1 MSTSTISAAGPLQ
14 DRVCVVTG
22 AAKGIGRATAV
33 EMAAQGS
40 RGVVVCDVDDEAGRE
55 TVELVAASGGEA
67 EYVRCDLREEGDI
80 VRLMARAVE
89 RFGGIDVLHN
99 NAGVH
104 ESNISRRTRIDELEL
119 DVWEAVYQVNLRAVW
134 LCTKHATPHLRNS
147 RLGPAIVNS
156 SSVAGLV
163 GFGAAPCYVSTK
175 GAVIQLT
182 KAAAID
188 LAPMGIR
195 CNCYCPG
202 GVLTPMVERLLDS
215 VEDRAALLKAS
226 ASTHLLPRR
235 LAEPAE
241 IARLVCFLASD
252 GASFINGSV
261 IAIDAGSMAWRGAL
275 ED

>member
-1 MSTSTISAAGPLQ
+1 MSTSTPPPTAPLAG
-14 DRVCVVTG
+14 RVCVVTG

-55 TVELVAASGGEA
+55 TVELVGAAGGEA
-67 EYVRCDLREEGDI
+67 EYVRCNLREESDI
-80 VRLMARAVE
+80 VALMARAVE

-99 NAGVH
+99 NAGIH
-104 ESNISRRTRIDELEL
+104 ESNISRRTRVDELEL

-163 GFGAAPCYVSTK
+163 GFAAAPCYVSTK

-182 KAAAID
+182 KATAID

-215 VEDRAALLKAS
+215 VEDREALLKAS

-235 LAEPAE
+235 LAEPGE

-252 GASFINGSV
+252 AASFIDGSV
-261 IAIDAGSMAWRGAL
+261 IAIDAGSTAWRGAL
-275 ED
+275 D